1 METKWKFC
9 QQLLNFHKFF
19 LRLSTVQRSTMYTSI
34 QSAISSVFFWGGGSS
49 CSKLSFKIHYG
60 IHMKL
65 CFTISKCIEV
75 NRVFPILVLKLGEFI

>member
-34 QSAISSVFFWGGGSS
+34 QSAISSVFFWGGGEFQ
-49 CSKLSFKIHYG
+49 LFKVKFQDTLWHP
-60 IHMKL
+60 HETLLHNFEMH
-65 CFTISKCIEV
+65 
-75 NRVFPILVLKLGEFI
+75 